1 MITSA
6 GPMMIVGGV
15 VSRTIT
21 CCVHVAVFPLPS
33 VTVQVTLFV
42 PSG

>member
-1 MITSA
+1 VIVTRGGA
-6 GPMMIVGGV
+6 VIVGGV

-21 CCVHVAVFPLPS
+21 RCVQVVVFPLPS

-42 PSG
+42 PGG